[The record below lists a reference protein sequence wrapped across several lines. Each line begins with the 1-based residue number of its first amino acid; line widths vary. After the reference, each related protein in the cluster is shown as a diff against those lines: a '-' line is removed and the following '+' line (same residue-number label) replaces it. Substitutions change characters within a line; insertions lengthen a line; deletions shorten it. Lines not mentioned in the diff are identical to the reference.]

1 MLLTDYQITSGL
13 WDVSLP
19 ETKDWWNLS
28 RVLGPQVRSF
38 QTENPETSA
47 EKKEKEKNNAPCF
60 QAQSFTLGVFII
72 EGMIPERRAQNL
84 QDLAGM
90 NFHLIGS
97 LQMFILKIVGEGPV
111 PQYLSQF
118 ETSFN

>member
-1 MLLTDYQITSGL
+1 MFTAF
-13 WDVSLP
+13 
-19 ETKDWWNLS
+19 K
-28 RVLGPQVRSF
+28 RSH
-38 QTENPETSA
+38 
-47 EKKEKEKNNAPCF
+47 
-60 QAQSFTLGVFII
+60 FTLGVFII
-72 EGMIPERRAQNL
+72 EGMVPERRAQNL
-84 QDLAGM
+84 QNLAGM

>member
-1 MLLTDYQITSGL
+1 M
-13 WDVSLP
+13 
-19 ETKDWWNLS
+19 
-28 RVLGPQVRSF
+28 LGPQVRSF

-47 EKKEKEKNNAPCF
+47 EKKKKKEKNNAHCF
-60 QAQSFTLGVFII
+60 QAQSFTLVFII
-72 EGMIPERRAQNL
+72 EGMVPERRAQNL